1 MNYPKE
7 IAANVEKQ
15 TFYIEDRL
23 GYPTSVK
30 KAEEAEQNREWNKQ
44 HPNEIRKPT
53 KANAPLMVFEP
64 TAGFKLTII
73 NEERKAADA
82 TISVEDMSNIIA
94 QSKVLY
100 EEETRKKLYHSAD
113 TEMDQILRLLK
124 EMGKKEEAVRFSH
137 GQFAGKRPED
147 VLSGEYDHEAMKAY
161 WKELKDGIA
170 EHPEYKQELE
180 AIRDACR
187 KEEKIPDEE
196 MAYNTRLTMG
206 SKFRGLTP
214 AEFLQKNP
222 DSRGAF
228 VQQMNYIKGLAEKPG
243 AYQESNR
250 KQLRAMTAALK
261 LFDAGRLT
269 GAKPQEKSS
278 STAAYV
284 LYESPVKV
292 NPYPG
297 GTRADG
303 KHHCSRVKISWKQGD
318 PRQVCV
324 EIQTFYAHMKK
335 NAQGLFQYLPDTKDD
350 DIINRNYL
358 TADWWNF
365 HVVQIIGADIQS
377 FLMSNFPTCRRE
389 AYAAEARNIEAS
401 RKANGAA

>member
-100 EEETRKKLYHSAD
+100 EEETRQKLYHGAQ
-113 TEMDQILRLLK
+113 TQMDQILHML
-124 EMGKKEEAVRFSH
+124 ESMTHKEEEIHFSH
-137 GQFAGKRPED
+137 GPFAGKLPKD
-147 VLSGEYDHEAMKAY
+147 VLSGEYDHNAMKTY
-161 WKELKDGIA
+161 WTELK
-170 EHPEYKQELE
+170 ENLPTHPEYQKELD
-180 AIRDACR
+180 AIREAC
-187 KEEKIPDEE
+187 KKDEKIPDEE

-214 AEFLQKNP
+214 VEFLQKNP

-228 VQQMNYIKGLAEKPG
+228 VQQMNYVKGLAEKPG
-243 AYQESNR
+243 AYQENNR
-250 KQLRAMTAALK
+250 KQLRAMVAALK
-261 LFDAGRLT
+261 LFDAGKLT
-269 GAKPQEKSS
+269 DSKPQEKKSGAS
-278 STAAYV
+278 YV
-284 LYESPVKV
+284 LYESPIKV

-303 KHHCSRVKISWKQGD
+303 KHHCSRIKISWRQGD

-350 DIINRNYL
+350 DVINRNYL
-358 TADWWNF
+358 TASWWNF

-377 FLMSNFPTCRRE
+377 FLMYNFPACRKE

-401 RKANGAA
+401 KKANGAA